1 MVTNVLLITF
11 ALVAIVWIIR
21 HASERN
27 KIILGDQNSSSEYV
41 KDEDILKDLNK
52 GKYE

>member
-21 HASERN
+21 HSSERN
-27 KIILGDQNSSSEYV
+27 KIILGDQNFSSEPI
-41 KDEDILKDLNK
+41 KDEDILKNLNNE
-52 GKYE
+52 KYE